1 MSIDALWVLVP
12 LKNLDRAKER
22 LAGVLDPH
30 ERRELVGAMARDVLD
45 ALLGVPLAAG
55 QIVLVS
61 DDAEV
66 AALAHEF
73 GTGILRP
80 RPLMQDPLNAALTEA
95 TDHVL
100 RCGARHVLVLHADLP
115 CATSA
120 ELRALIARHQARLAD
135 DRGAHATLV
144 SDRAGSGTNCL
155 LSSPPAAFPYRFGAG
170 SRRLHHE
177 AGAAAG
183 VALAEFDADGLRRDI
198 DEPTELAE
206 LVAALQSLQNGC
218 GAHTARLL
226 QRLRPPSSPN
236 RG

>member
-115 CATSA
+115 CATAA
-120 ELRALIARHQARLAD
+120 ELRALIDAHHARAAGGG
-135 DRGAHATLV
+135 GACVTLV

-155 LSSPPAAFPYRFGAG
+155 LSTPPGAMAYRFGAD
-170 SRRLHHE
+170 SRRLHRE
-177 AGAAAG
+177 AAAAAG
-183 VALAEFDADGLRRDI
+183 VAYGEFAGAGLGRDV
-198 DEPTELAE
+198 DQPEELTE
-206 LVAALQSLQNGC
+206 LVAVCESAQNDC
-218 GAHTARLL
+218 GAYTARLL
-226 QRLRPPSSPN
+226 AS
-236 RG
+236 